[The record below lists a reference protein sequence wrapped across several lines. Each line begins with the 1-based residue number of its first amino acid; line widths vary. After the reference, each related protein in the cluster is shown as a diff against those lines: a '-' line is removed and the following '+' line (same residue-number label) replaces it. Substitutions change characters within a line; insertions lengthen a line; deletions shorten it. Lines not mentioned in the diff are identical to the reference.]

1 VGKRLSRPPKVFR
14 INWFRRD
21 AEGRFLW
28 PGFGENLRVLE
39 WIVERCRDNGKAEET
54 PIGYRPGPGAIS
66 THGLDLAPGAMS
78 ELLHVDREGWQGN
91 HRNQAEFF
99 QKFGDR
105 LPRGIRAEWEA
116 LGSRLRAR

>member
-1 VGKRLSRPPKVFR
+1 M
-14 INWFRRD
+14 
-21 AEGRFLW
+21 A
-28 PGFGENLRVLE
+28 
-39 WIVERCRDNGKAEET
+39 
-54 PIGYRPGPGAIS
+54 
-66 THGLDLAPGAMS
+66 

-105 LPRGIRAEWEA
+105 LPRGIRAEWEG

>member
-1 VGKRLSRPPKVFR
+1 VFR

-21 AEGRFLW
+21 AEGRFIW
-28 PGFGENLRVLE
+28 PGFGENLRVLQ
-39 WIVERCRDNGKAEET
+39 WIVERCRDGGRAEET
-54 PIGYRPGPGAIS
+54 PIGNRP
-66 THGLDLAPGAMS
+66 APGALPTNGLELPPDALR
-78 ELLHVDREGWQGN
+78 ELLHVDREAWQAN
-91 HRNQAEFF
+91 HRSQAEFF